1 MLTNPMNR
9 DEWYLA
15 HHGIKGMR
23 WGVRKVRQAAKKVG
37 SAAKKAGTKVASS
50 VKSHAS
56 AAKTKHSNK
65 VALRKAAK
73 NAAKRRSNENSG
85 NLAKLRD
92 YDTTEL
98 KAAVERLELENRY
111 IRAVNER
118 KNLTAGKKK
127 TKSAV
132 DSLNGISNKLNAVN
146 KAVRSATTLAR
157 SLKDVGAF
165 ATGND
170 NKNNKNNK
178 NNENNENN
186 KNNKKS

>member
-1 MLTNPMNR
+1 MNR

-15 HHGIKGMR
+15 HHGVKGMK
-23 WGVRKVRQAAKKVG
+23 WGVRKVRQAAK
-37 SAAKKAGTKVASS
+37 KVASS

-56 AAKTKHSNK
+56 AAKAKHSNK

-85 NLAKLRD
+85 NLAKLSD
-92 YDTTEL
+92 YNTAEL
-98 KAAVERLELENRY
+98 RAAVERLELENRY
-111 IRAVNER
+111 VRAINER

-132 DSLNGISNKLNAVN
+132 DSLNDVSNKLNAVN

-157 SLKDVGAF
+157 SLKDAGAF
-165 ATGND
+165 ATGN
-170 NKNNKNNK
+170 N
-178 NNENNENN
+178 NNEN
-186 KNNKKS
+186 KNDEKKS

>member
-9 DEWYLA
+9 DEWYLT
-15 HHGIKGMR
+15 HHGVKGMK

-37 SAAKKAGTKVASS
+37 SAAKKVGIKATSS

-85 NLAKLRD
+85 NLAKLSD
-92 YDTTEL
+92 YSTAEL
-98 KAAVERLELENRY
+98 RAAVERLELENRY
-111 IRAVNER
+111 MRATQER

-132 DSLNGISNKLNAVN
+132 DALNGVSEKVNALN
-146 KAVRSATTLAR
+146 KAVRSTTTLVRTINGLRKSAM
-157 SLKDVGAF
+157 G
-165 ATGND
+165 GNAD
-170 NKNNKNNK
+170 NE

-186 KNNKKS
+186 KNNKNNKKS

>member
-1 MLTNPMNR
+1 MNR
-9 DEWYLA
+9 DEWYLT
-15 HHGIKGMR
+15 HHGVKGMK

-85 NLAKLRD
+85 NLAKLSD
-92 YDTTEL
+92 YNTAEL
-98 KAAVERLELENRY
+98 RAAVERLELENRY
-111 IRAVNER
+111 VRAVNER

-132 DSLNGISNKLNAVN
+132 DSLNGFSDKLNAVN
-146 KAVRSATTLAR
+146 KAARSTATLAR
-157 SLKDVGAF
+157 TMADLRKSV
-165 ATGND
+165 TGG
-170 NKNNKNNK
+170 NNNNNNNNN
-178 NNENNENN
+178 NNE
-186 KNNKKS
+186 KKS